1 MDGSTY
7 SSLRPPQVI
16 NSVECLHVITLIQ
29 GLCISVSNSLSLEV
43 VHRHGPCIGIVNQ
56 EKGADA
62 PSNMEIFLR
71 DQNRVDSIHARL
83 SSRGMFPEKQATT
96 LPVQSGASIGAG
108 DYVVTVGLGTP
119 KKEFTLIFDTG
130 SDITWTQCEPC
141 VKTCYKQKEPRLN
154 PSTSTSYKNISCSS
168 ALCKL
173 VASGKKFS

>member
-1 MDGSTY
+1 M
-7 SSLRPPQVI
+7 
-16 NSVECLHVITLIQ
+16 CLHVITLIQ

-173 VASGKKFS
+173 VASGKKFSLEK